1 MSRLRKDRFDTDP
14 CGAGRSAD
22 SPLGFL
28 GKPKGREVMTVRVKA
43 FGQMKR
49 YFGEQVREA
58 ELPAGAR
65 LSDLLLHMEKRWR
78 SQIPDFLWDEKK
90 HGFRG
95 PVVIIIDKQAATDL
109 RTKLADGQE
118 VELHKVLVG
127 G

>member
-1 MSRLRKDRFDTDP
+1 
-14 CGAGRSAD
+14 
-22 SPLGFL
+22 
-28 GKPKGREVMTVRVKA
+28 MTVRVKA

-65 LSDLLLHMEKRWR
+65 LSDLLLHMEKHWR